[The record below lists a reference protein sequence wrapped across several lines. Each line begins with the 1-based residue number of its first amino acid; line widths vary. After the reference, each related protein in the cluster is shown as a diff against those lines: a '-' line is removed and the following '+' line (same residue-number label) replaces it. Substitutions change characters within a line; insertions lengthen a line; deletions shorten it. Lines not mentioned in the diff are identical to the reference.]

1 MSHTN
6 TDRRAEAT
14 PGAVE
19 RPVPAPTRHRDRP
32 RHAVP
37 LGLFRVVV
45 GLLFAVHGAA
55 ALFGWPAATEHAAGP
70 AGTWPSWYAAVIELV
85 GGSLVLLGLGTRVCA
100 LICSGSMAFAYFTVH
115 QPHALL
121 PIQNGG
127 EPAVLFCWAFLAIA
141 VTGPGPYAL
150 DAAVASLRR
159 SR

>member
-1 MSHTN
+1 MPHTN
-6 TDRRAEAT
+6 TGHRLDAT
-14 PGAVE
+14 PTMVE
-19 RPVPAPTRHRDRP
+19 QPAPTAATHRDRP

-37 LGLFRVVV
+37 LGAFRVVV
-45 GLLFAVHGAA
+45 GLLFACHGAA
-55 ALFGWPAATEHAAGP
+55 ALFGWPAAAEHAAGP
-70 AGTWPSWYAAVIELV
+70 VGTWPGWYAAVIELV

-127 EPAVLFCWAFLAIA
+127 EAAVLFCWAFLAIA

-150 DAAVASLRR
+150 DTVLRR
-159 SR
+159 AR